1 MHIFTILST
10 LPLTLALAL
19 VPRQDSYPTAN
30 NTCFS
35 PTQGTCIGRQIPA
48 ASAYGA
54 IIKACAQVPSC
65 MPGGSKVDAVKGRVA
80 GYTATIDLGTQCG
93 GVSVQEWEGNN
104 GYVAYE
110 FIFGISLKVY
120 RRRSGRAFCRTLR
133 LNTAVMLPFY
143 HLFSL
148 SVSLTR

>member
-1 MHIFTILST
+1 MHIFTILAT

-19 VPRQDSYPTAN
+19 IPRQDSYPTAN

-65 MPGGSKVDAVKGRVA
+65 TPGGPKVDAVKGRVA

-110 FIFGISLKVY
+110 FIFRISITVY
-120 RRRSGRAFCRTLR
+120 LRHSGRAFRRTLR
-133 LNTAVMLPFY
+133 LNTAVVLPF
-143 HLFSL
+143 HLFCSP